1 MSDGDDEQV
10 IQIKNLRTETKVELK
25 SANKAWMAC
34 VEQNFMKQWMAGG
47 DVKITDVCVDEHS
60 RMMELD
66 AEVYEGM
73 PYKNVP
79 SMSDLMKNSVDPNVV

>member
-1 MSDGDDEQV
+1 
-10 IQIKNLRTETKVELK
+10 
-25 SANKAWMAC
+25 
-34 VEQNFMKQWMAGG
+34 MAGG

>member
-1 MSDGDDEQV
+1 
-10 IQIKNLRTETKVELK
+10 
-25 SANKAWMAC
+25 
-34 VEQNFMKQWMAGG
+34 MAGG

-79 SMSDLMKNSVDPNVV
+79 SMSDLMKNSVDPNVVWKKINQEIARDNSSRY